1 MIHSLSGGQLKINKN
16 YDFAKVEI
24 LEGES
29 ASLAF
34 WFISPFKE
42 LKEGQIVVVLF
53 GRENKEVKGKV
64 LRIDRNVNEQS
75 SPFPIKRMKK
85 IVNILDWMT

>member
-1 MIHSLSGGQLKINKN
+1 MIHSLSGGQLKINTN

-85 IVNILDWMT
+85 IVNILD

>member
-1 MIHSLSGGQLKINKN
+1 M
-16 YDFAKVEI
+16 
-24 LEGES
+24 EGES

-42 LKEGQIVVVLF
+42 IKEVQIAVVLF

-85 IVNILDWMT
+85 IVNILD